1 MNDTHASC
9 EETLDEHQIATWLS
23 IQIEDGHIPL
33 EDIPKLMARYA
44 LAEPDSMRT
53 EIFERMQLGLDE
65 VSPPAGNKD
74 RSLSALYTRWDAL
87 TDIEV
92 DGYGAIEKPYLHF
105 PPGTPREDIWLWF
118 ESQNPRFNI
127 AEVQNGIRHP
137 ESPVGSSTE
146 TNNAAPSSGADGDVL
161 KAKTVL
167 GANATKPFYIWANE
181 DCANKSD
188 SFTEA
193 KAIRLAL
200 FNEGAQSVHI
210 VDANGVEVVDREIE
224 AHERLV
230 KHEYFAGKR
239 NPDVKPGIPGAFM
252 VNDPLEPDE
261 GYSIVGDDIEAL
273 ILEAEKHLL
282 LGS

>member
-1 MNDTHASC
+1 MNDTHVSC

-44 LAEPDSMRT
+44 LADPDSMRA
-53 EIFERMQLGLDE
+53 EIFERMQLGLDV

-74 RSLSALYTRWDAL
+74 RSLSA
-87 TDIEV
+87 
-92 DGYGAIEKPYLHF
+92 
-105 PPGTPREDIWLWF
+105 
-118 ESQNPRFNI
+118 
-127 AEVQNGIRHP
+127 
-137 ESPVGSSTE
+137 TE
-146 TNNAAPSSGADGDVL
+146 TSNAAPSSGTDGDLV

-167 GANATKPFYIWANE
+167 GVNATKPFYIWAND